1 MPYVD
6 HLGFALEILKASDIS
21 DTIKVYLPW
30 YLWSCGMRVPKK
42 MADDMAAQIVQD
54 LLARNFI
61 DHPEKD
67 RLLQLVTNVLIEEL
81 MVEDKVE
88 EEVRQILSTHVD
100 EIQAANV
107 QYHEMFKKV
116 KAKLQRERN
125 LIF

>member
-1 MPYVD
+1 
-6 HLGFALEILKASDIS
+6 
-21 DTIKVYLPW
+21 
-30 YLWSCGMRVPKK
+30 MRVPKK

-67 RLLQLVTNVLIEEL
+67 RLLQLVSNVLVEEL
-81 MVEDKVE
+81 MVEDKVD
-88 EEVRQILSTHVD
+88 EEVRQILSEHTN
-100 EIQAANV
+100 EIEAANV

>member
-1 MPYVD
+1 
-6 HLGFALEILKASDIS
+6 
-21 DTIKVYLPW
+21 
-30 YLWSCGMRVPKK
+30 MRVPKK

-67 RLLQLVTNVLIEEL
+67 RLLQLVSSVLVEEL
-81 MVEDKVE
+81 MVEDKVD
-88 EEVRQILSTHVD
+88 EEVRQILSEHTN
-100 EIQAANV
+100 EIEAANV